1 MDTQGIKDFAQFLEA
16 HPDVPAEMRFTNYNL
31 SRPEVICE
39 MIANGFHVDIRDTIV
54 YLRRTFLSLTVEY
67 VVAIHD
73 MCDPA
78 IVDGKIVWP
87 LKPEFA
93 RLRPDADARVE
104 ESCK

>member
-39 MIANGFHVDIRDTIV
+39 MIANGFHVDICDTIV

-93 RLRPDADARVE
+93 RLRSDADARVE
-104 ESCK
+104 ELCK